1 MVVHVSVYV
10 YGFYDVDEK
19 PLYVSGVKEVIQKE
33 PWSPR
38 KNLLMVTIYQPHK
51 QVGYILRSG

>member
-1 MVVHVSVYV
+1 MVVHVLVYV

-19 PLYVSGVKEVIQKE
+19 PLYVSGVKEIIQKE

-51 QVGYILRSG
+51 QVGL